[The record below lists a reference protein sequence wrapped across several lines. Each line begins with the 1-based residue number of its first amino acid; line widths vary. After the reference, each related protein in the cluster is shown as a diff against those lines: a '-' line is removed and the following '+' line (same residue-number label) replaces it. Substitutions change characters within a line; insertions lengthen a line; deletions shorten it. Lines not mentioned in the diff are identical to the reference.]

1 MYAIHASKDHDYA
14 GEVPFA
20 NFRRAEMIGIP
31 AWKGALV
38 RMSDKWSR
46 IENLALKDDAQVKD
60 ESFDDTLIDIA
71 NYAIIV
77 YILRSERPLSVE
89 TFESKRSTE
98 LGYKER
104 NIGDTRGADGKG
116 I

>member
-1 MYAIHASKDHDYA
+1 MYAVHVAKDHDYA

-20 NFRRAEMIGIP
+20 NFRRAENIGIP
-31 AWKGALV
+31 AWKGALI

-46 IENLALKDDAQVKD
+46 IENLAVKEDAQVKD
-60 ESFDDTLIDIA
+60 ESFDDTLLDIA

-77 YILRSERPLSVE
+77 YILREERKASRE
-89 TFESKRSTE
+89 KE

-104 NIGDTRGADGKG
+104 KIIGDPRGDNG